1 MIFLDEKM
9 KKERVLYDA
18 VHHVA
23 ASRTLEQGLCVIMQL
38 YFVVA
43 LLII

>member
-9 KKERVLYDA
+9 KKEGVLYDA

-23 ASRTLEQGLCVIMQL
+23 ASRTLEQVIMQL